1 MRGEMVMKTSG
12 MASKTRQATV
22 VHQGGNDDDDDDT
35 KKGRRRKKN
44 IGYRTKLSFLTEPF
58 FMGCL

>member
-35 KKGRRRKKN
+35 KKGRRRKK
-44 IGYRTKLSFLTEPF
+44 ILVIEPNCHF
-58 FMGCL
+58 